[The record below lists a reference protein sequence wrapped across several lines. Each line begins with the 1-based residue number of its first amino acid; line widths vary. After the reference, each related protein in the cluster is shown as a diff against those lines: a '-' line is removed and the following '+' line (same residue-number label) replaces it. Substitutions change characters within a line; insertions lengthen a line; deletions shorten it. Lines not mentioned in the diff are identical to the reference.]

1 MTEGTR
7 KRIGVVIPPMNVSME
22 PDMNTLVPDGVTV
35 HFTRLYRKQAVTT
48 VADLQ
53 EMLDGLEEDVRR
65 LSFTRPHVIIYG
77 CTSGSSLEPRQDQ
90 GLARR
95 IEDLSGVP
103 AVATAGAVVEAL
115 RALNVS
121 RVAVATPYV
130 DEINEREM
138 AFLVDYGFE
147 PVSLETL
154 RLSNS
159 FDIPDVTQEEIFRLA
174 LSADRPEAEA
184 VFISCTNL
192 RTAALVERLE
202 RELGKPVV
210 TSNQA
215 STWAALQRIGVAE
228 PMSAGGRLRESRE
241 HALVS
246 TARGPRPGGGS

>member
-1 MTEGTR
+1 MTEDNR
-7 KRIGVVIPPMNVSME
+7 KRIGVLIPPMNVSME
-22 PDMNTLVPDGVTV
+22 PDMNSWVPDGVTV
-35 HFTRLYRKQAVTT
+35 HFTRLYRKQAVTR

-65 LSFTRPHVIIYG
+65 LSFTRPYVIVYG

-90 GLARR
+90 DLARR
-95 IEDLSGVP
+95 IEDSSGVP
-103 AVATAGAVVEAL
+103 AIATAGAVVEAL
-115 RALNVS
+115 RALGVR

-138 AFLVDYGFE
+138 AFLEDYGFE
-147 PVSLETL
+147 PVSLEAL
-154 RLSNS
+154 RLSSS
-159 FDIPDVTQEEIFRLA
+159 FDIPDVTQEEIRRLA

-192 RTAALVERLE
+192 RTATLVESLE

-215 STWAALQRIGVAE
+215 STWAALRRIGVAE
-228 PMSAGGRLRESRE
+228 PMTGGGRLQAESRGAVAAAE
-241 HALVS
+241 L
-246 TARGPRPGGGS
+246 